1 MVRNSKSEI
10 LNNVKEQSAV
20 SNQHIKIP
28 LNPPLEKGVQR
39 PRKGDLTIWKS
50 KTQKSKCKMRKA
62 KISQKS
68 KVKV

>member
-1 MVRNSKSEI
+1 MVFRISGIKGEGDKGSEILNPKSEM

-39 PRKGDLTIWKS
+39 PRKGDLTI
-50 KTQKSKCKMRKA
+50 
-62 KISQKS
+62 
-68 KVKV
+68 